1 MSYSK
6 QIRCESKSL
15 YCRCFLQWVD
25 PNRHPLHY
33 HDYWC
38 QYQRTLT
45 IAGSWCWWL
54 GGTWAWAG
62 KEKTCSP
69 LPGLAT
75 ALVPQAATLLT
86 LLRRGPTFLRR
97 NFILPEHENF
107 EPGDNQ
113 QYNAEIL
120 VLSALRQAEIYFS
133 SFHSHSI
140 LYCFN
145 GFILIISVIP
155 CLYNSEFR
163 FMRAYYYIN
172 YVDI

>member
-1 MSYSK
+1 MSVSEISK
-6 QIRCESKSL
+6 PSLVAGGWAARGPGLGKKRPVPRCL
-15 YCRCFLQWVD
+15 R
-25 PNRHPLHY
+25 
-33 HDYWC
+33 
-38 QYQRTLT
+38 
-45 IAGSWCWWL
+45 
-54 GGTWAWAG
+54 
-62 KEKTCSP
+62 
-69 LPGLAT
+69 LAT

-86 LLRRGPTFLRR
+86 LLLRGPTFLRR

-107 EPGDNQ
+107 EPADNQ

-120 VLSALRQAEIYFS
+120 VLSALRQAEMYFS

-155 CLYNSEFR
+155 CLYNSVFR